1 MLPNKRRKRQCFG
14 VAKVVSLPSAESSS
28 STHSLPRGTPALL
41 TVLAPELGRPTLRK
55 GKVVSGNVAT
65 PPRLPR
71 PIFGTTPTHDGV
83 GVADP
88 FFPPTVPLAAMG
100 RALPAYGW

>member
-28 STHSLPRGTPALL
+28 STHSLPRGTPAPLA
-41 TVLAPELGRPTLRK
+41 VPAPELGRPTLRK

-65 PPRLPR
+65 PPRLPQ
-71 PIFGTTPTHDGV
+71 THIWNDS
-83 GVADP
+83 DTRWSRRRRS
-88 FFPPTVPLAAMG
+88 FFPAHRPPSG
-100 RALPAYGW
+100 NG